1 MRCSLTALVA
11 LSLAVVSLAGPTP
24 SPYNVHEKR
33 SVIPAGWTR
42 TRRHENVATLP
53 LRIAL
58 KQNNIES
65 IGDFLYDVSHPESTN
80 YGKHWTAG
88 EISRKFSPS
97 DETVSTVRDWLVK
110 SGLASE
116 RIRVSPTKGWIN
128 VDVTV
133 EEAERLMNT
142 EYHVYTHKSGQEHVA
157 CEAYQLPEHVSS
169 HVDFVLPSVHF
180 DAKIKRRSGSEPEPA
195 RAIGQ
200 PGVGI
205 TPKTTGTVSQ
215 ILTELEECDEYITPV
230 CLRALYGL
238 VYEPVATDKNSFGV
252 VEYTP
257 QAYLQTDLQMFA
269 MNFSTDLIGKEPY
282 MVSIDGG
289 YAQTEYQGFD
299 YNGESN
305 LDLQYGMSLVTGNQ
319 TVTLYQTGDMV
330 EGASF
335 NNFLDAI
342 DGTYC
347 TFEGGD
353 DYTED
358 SQYPDPYGGG
368 YEGPEDCGTATP
380 AYVISTSYGYN
391 EADLTLFYAER
402 QCAEYA
408 KLGLMGVTVLYSSGD
423 DGVAGNDDVCLNANG
438 TQTADGVIFNPTF
451 PGVCPYVTS
460 VGATMV
466 KPNATVTQV
475 QPEMACMEV
484 IYSGGGFSN
493 YFAMPS
499 YQQTAVDY
507 YLETYPPD
515 YPSTMWNS
523 TGMSRGLPDI
533 SANGANYVV
542 AVDGE
547 FELVYGTS
555 CSSPVS
561 GAIFTMINDARLAAG
576 KSPIGFIN
584 PTIYSA
590 AFAGAFNDITEGSNP
605 GCGTE
610 GFNATVG
617 WDPVTGLGTPNFPVL
632 LEKWLSLP

>member
-1 MRCSLTALVA
+1 MRCSLTAFFTLG
-11 LSLAVVSLAGPTP
+11 LAAVSLAGPTL

-33 SVIPAGWTR
+33 NAVPTGWSYA
-42 TRRHENVATLP
+42 RRHESAATLP

-58 KQNNIES
+58 KQNNLEFIDEY
-65 IGDFLYDVSHPESTN
+65 LYDVSHPESAN

-97 DETVSTVRDWLVK
+97 EKSISTVRDWLIEN
-110 SGLASE
+110 GLASE
-116 RIRVSPTKGWIN
+116 RVRVSPTKGWIN

-142 EYHVYTHKSGQEHVA
+142 EYNVYTHVSGQEHVA
-157 CEAYQLPEHVSS
+157 CEAYHLPEHIRT
-169 HVDFVLPSVHF
+169 HVDFVLPSVNF
-180 DAKIKRRSGSEPEPA
+180 DVKLKRRSGSEPAPA
-195 RAIGQ
+195 GGIGQ

-205 TPKTTGTVSQ
+205 TPKTTGSVLQ
-215 ILTELEECDEYITPV
+215 AVTELEQCDEYITPI
-230 CLRALYGL
+230 CLRALYEL
-238 VYEPVATDKNSFGV
+238 VYVPVATEKNSYGI

-269 MNFSTDLIGKEPY
+269 MNFSTDLIGKEPI

-299 YNGESN
+299 YNGESD
-305 LDLQYGMSLVTGNQ
+305 LDLQYGMSLVTGLQN
-319 TVTLYQTGDMV
+319 VTLYQTGDMV

-342 DGTYC
+342 DGSYC

-353 DYTED
+353 NYTVD

-368 YEGPEDCGTATP
+368 YEGPEDCGTVTP
-380 AYVISTSYGYN
+380 AHVISTSYGYN
-391 EADLTLFYAER
+391 EADLTPFYTAR

-408 KLGLMGVTVLYSSGD
+408 KLGLMGVTILYSSGD
-423 DGVAGNDDVCLNANG
+423 YGVAGNEDYCLNPNG
-438 TQTADGVIFNPTF
+438 TQSPTGKIFNPTF
-451 PGVCPYVTS
+451 PGTCPYVTS

-466 KPNATVTQV
+466 KPNATVFQA
-475 QPEMACMEV
+475 QPEMACMDV

-499 YQQTAVDY
+499 YQKTAVDY
-507 YLETYPPD
+507 YLENYPPN
-515 YPSTMWNS
+515 YPATIWNS
-523 TGMSRGLPDI
+523 TGMSRALPDI

-542 AVDGE
+542 AIDGE

-561 GAIFTMINDARLAAG
+561 GAIFTMINDARLAVG
-576 KSPIGFIN
+576 KSTIGFIN

-610 GFNATVG
+610 GYNATVG
-617 WDPVTGLGTPNFPVL
+617 WDPVTGLGTPNFPKL
-632 LEKWLSLP
+632 LERWLALP

>member
-1 MRCSLTALVA
+1 MRCSLTTFVT
-11 LSLAVVSLAGPTP
+11 LSLAVASLARPAL

-33 SVIPAGWTR
+33 SAIPAGWSQ
-42 TRRHENVATLP
+42 TRRHESAATLP

-58 KQNNIES
+58 KQNNLEFIDEY
-65 IGDFLYDVSHPESTN
+65 LYDVSHPKSSN
-80 YGKHWTAG
+80 YGKHWSAG
-88 EISRKFSPS
+88 EIARKFSPS
-97 DETVSTVRDWLVK
+97 DESISTVRDWLVEN
-110 SGLASE
+110 GLASE
-116 RIRVSPTKGWIN
+116 RIRVSSTKGWIN

-142 EYHVYTHKSGQEHVA
+142 EYNVYTHVSGQEHVA
-157 CEAYQLPEHVSS
+157 CEAYHLPEQISA
-169 HVDFVLPSVHF
+169 HVDFVLPS
-180 DAKIKRRSGSEPEPA
+180 RRSGSPPEA
-195 RAIGQ
+195 SHSLGQ

-205 TPKTTGTVSQ
+205 TPKTTGTISQ
-215 ILTELEECDEYITPV
+215 LVTELEQCDEYITPI

-238 VYEPVATDKNSFGV
+238 VYEPVSTDINSFGV

-257 QAYLQTDLQMFA
+257 QAYLQSDLQMFA
-269 MNFSTDLIGKEPY
+269 MNYSTDLIGKEPV

-299 YNGESN
+299 YNGESD
-305 LDLQYGMSLVTGNQ
+305 LDLQYGMTLVTGKQN
-319 TVTLYQTGDMV
+319 VTLYQTGDMV

-342 DGTYC
+342 DGSYC

-353 DYTED
+353 DY
-358 SQYPDPYGGG
+358 SQDAEYPDPYGGG
-368 YEGPEDCGTATP
+368 YEGPEDCGTVTP

-391 EADLTLFYAER
+391 EADLTPFYAER

-408 KLGLMGVTVLYSSGD
+408 KLGLMGVTILYSSGD
-423 DGVAGNDDVCLNANG
+423 DGVAGNGDVCLNPDG
-438 TQTADGVIFNPTF
+438 TQTVNGTMFNPSF

-466 KPNATVTQV
+466 KPGASVLEA

-499 YQQTAVDY
+499 YQKTAVDY
-507 YLETYPPD
+507 YLENYPPD
-515 YPSTMWNS
+515 YPATMWNS
-523 TGMSRGLPDI
+523 TGMSRAFPDI
-533 SANGANYVV
+533 AANGANYVV

-584 PTIYSA
+584 PTIYSTD
-590 AFAGAFNDITEGSNP
+590 FAGAFNDITEGSNP

-610 GFNATVG
+610 GYNATVG
-617 WDPVTGLGTPNFPVL
+617 WDPVTGLGTLNFPVL
-632 LEKWLSLP
+632 LEKWLALP